1 MTAPEKPL
9 PHVERML
16 AELAELGG
24 RLEKL
29 GQFIDFNPMFRKLP
43 VDEQVDLRLQR
54 EQMHGYH
61 ATLTRRIGR
70 AWSQA

>member
-1 MTAPEKPL
+1 MNAVIKPL

-16 AELAELGG
+16 AESADLGA

-29 GQFIDFNPMFRKLP
+29 GQFIDLNPLFRKLS

-54 EQMHGYH
+54 EQMHGYL

-70 AWSQA
+70 AGSHA